1 MARPKLVPR
10 NPADYD
16 QDFYAWTEDQ
26 AARLRASRPRDVDW
40 ESLAEEIESLGR
52 SDRRKIASNLAAVL
66 EHLIKWKYQPE
77 KRKSGWRSSIRE
89 HRDRIERI
97 LADSPSLARLPG
109 EVLAAEY
116 DRARRAALEDMGL
129 APSRVPATC
138 PFALKQVLDPGY
150 LPD

>member
-16 QDFYAWTEDQ
+16 QDFHSWTADQ
-26 AARLRASRPRDVDW
+26 AARLRASRPGGVDW
-40 ESLAEEIESLGR
+40 ENLAEEIESLGR

-77 KRKSGWRSSIRE
+77 KRKGGWRSSIRE

-97 LADSPSLARLPG
+97 LADSRSLARLPE

-116 DRARRAALEDMGL
+116 ERARRAALDDTGL
-129 APSRVPATC
+129 APSRIPVACLFTL
-138 PFALKQVLDPGY
+138 AQVLDPAY